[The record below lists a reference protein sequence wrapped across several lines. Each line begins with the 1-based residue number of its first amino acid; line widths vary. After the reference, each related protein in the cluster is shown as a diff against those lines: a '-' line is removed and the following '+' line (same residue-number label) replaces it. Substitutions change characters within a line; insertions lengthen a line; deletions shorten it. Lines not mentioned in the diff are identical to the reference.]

1 MMGDAKADG
10 AFEGKWC
17 FVSGAVSGIED
28 RNKAAFDAVKKWLL
42 YEGAEVAYNPTEDIS
57 PDISWEE
64 AMRTCI
70 RVLAE
75 YPFSVLVCLPGSL
88 ESSGSTLEQSIAEA
102 LDMKIV
108 YLDQR
113 TLNEIKA
120 QVGML

>member
-1 MMGDAKADG
+1 MSETKPEDV
-10 AFEGKWC
+10 FRGKQC
-17 FVSGAVSGIED
+17 FISGPVTGVEN
-28 RNKAAFDAVKKWLL
+28 RNKPAFDAVKKWLL
-42 YEGAEVAYNPTEDIS
+42 YEGAEVAYNPTEDIN

-108 YLDQR
+108 YLDQSAVEK
-113 TLNEIKA
+113 LKA
-120 QVGML
+120 EVGV

>member
-1 MMGDAKADG
+1 MSKAKPEDV
-10 AFEGKWC
+10 FRGKQC
-17 FVSGAVSGIED
+17 FISGPVTGVEN
-28 RNKAAFDAVKKWLL
+28 RNKPAFDAVKKWLL
-42 YEGAEVAYNPTEDIS
+42 YEGAEVAYNPTEDIN

-108 YLDQR
+108 YLDQSAVDK
-113 TLNEIKA
+113 LKEKA
-120 QVGML
+120 GL

>member
-1 MMGDAKADG
+1 MSEAKPEDV
-10 AFEGKWC
+10 FRGKQC
-17 FVSGAVSGIED
+17 FISGPVTGVEN
-28 RNKAAFDAVKKWLL
+28 RNKPAFDAVKKWLL

-88 ESSGSTLEQSIAEA
+88 ESSGSNLEQSIAEA

-108 YLDQR
+108 YLDQSAVDK
-113 TLNEIKA
+113 LKA
-120 QVGML
+120 KAGV

>member
-1 MMGDAKADG
+1 MSETKPEDV
-10 AFEGKWC
+10 FRGKQC
-17 FVSGAVSGIED
+17 FISGPVTGVEN
-28 RNKAAFDAVKKWLL
+28 RNKPAFDVVKKWLL
-42 YEGAEVAYNPTEDIS
+42 YEGAEVAYNPIEDIN

-108 YLDQR
+108 YLDQSAVD
-113 TLNEIKA
+113 TLKA
-120 QVGML
+120 EAGV

>member
-1 MMGDAKADG
+1 MSETKP
-10 AFEGKWC
+10 EGVFRGKQC
-17 FVSGAVSGIED
+17 FISGPVTGVEN
-28 RNKAAFDAVKKWLL
+28 RNKPAFDAVKKWLL

-88 ESSGSTLEQSIAEA
+88 ESSGSNLEQSIAKA

-108 YLDQR
+108 YLDQSVVDK
-113 TLNEIKA
+113 LKVEA
-120 QVGML
+120 GV

>member
-1 MMGDAKADG
+1 MSKAKPEDVFRG
-10 AFEGKWC
+10 NQC
-17 FVSGAVSGIED
+17 FISGPVTGVEN
-28 RNKAAFDAVKKWLL
+28 RNKPAFDAVKKWLL
-42 YEGAEVAYNPTEDIS
+42 YEGAEVAYNPTEDIN

-108 YLDQR
+108 YLDQSAVDK
-113 TLNEIKA
+113 LKEKA
-120 QVGML
+120 GV